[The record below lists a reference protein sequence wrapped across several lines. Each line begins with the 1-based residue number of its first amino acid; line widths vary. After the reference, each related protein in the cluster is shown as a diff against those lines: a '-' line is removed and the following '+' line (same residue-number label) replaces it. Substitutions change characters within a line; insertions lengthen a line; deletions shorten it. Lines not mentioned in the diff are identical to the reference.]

1 LRAHPSSESQFDED
15 IAGALQFC
23 DNGRKPVWNHRG
35 SAISNLR
42 DAGPAVT
49 SLSRGSRKGVSDMR
63 HDEASMSAY
72 SGQIATDISRPVGA
86 TCRANRIYRQFR
98 RRFRGYQQYAVVTL
112 PSGPPKP

>member
-1 LRAHPSSESQFDED
+1 VFILSSESQFDED

-49 SLSRGSRKGVSDMR
+49 SLSRGSRKGVSDTR

-72 SGQIATDISRPVGA
+72 SRQIAADTSRPVEA
-86 TCRANRIYRQFR
+86 TRRVNRIYRQFG
-98 RRFRGYQQYAVVTL
+98 RRFRGGAQHTVVTF
-112 PSGPPKP
+112 PPGPPKP